1 MEKLMHIKSVGQDIF
16 LSYKEI
22 HIPVSMHLHDYY
34 ELEIVLA
41 GHGEQNLNGTVYPI
55 GPGCVY
61 FLTPI
66 DFHAITPH
74 GPMRIAHMA
83 VSEAM
88 VSAQMRMLFLNRRG
102 NYLFS
107 HDSGFTETL
116 QTLFE
121 LLLRETQKS
130 DAYTAPMGKH
140 ILELMLLTLAR
151 AADSAPQSQV
161 FSAPD
166 QFHRA
171 LQYLFCHFR
180 EEVTLSSVARESGY
194 SPNYFSALFHT
205 ITGERFVDFLAK
217 LRLNYARM
225 LLRSTDLPIAR
236 ISEKSGFS
244 SVASFHRRFQC
255 AYGCAPGKNR
265 RML

>member
-1 MEKLMHIKSVGQDIF
+1 MDRIMHIKSAQTDIF
-16 LSYKEI
+16 LSHKEI
-22 HIPVSMHLHDYY
+22 QCPVPMHLHDYY
-34 ELEIVLA
+34 ELEIVLE
-41 GHGEQNLNGTVYPI
+41 GQGEQNLNGTVYPI
-55 GPGCVY
+55 SPGCVY

-66 DFHAITPH
+66 DFHSITPH
-74 GPMRIAHMA
+74 GSMRIAHMA
-83 VSEAM
+83 VSDAM
-88 VSAQMRMLFLNRRG
+88 VSAQMRMLFLNRRD

-107 HDSGFTETL
+107 QDSGFTQTL

-121 LLLRETQKS
+121 LLLRETQS
-130 DAYTAPMGKH
+130 PDGYTAPIGKN

-151 AADSAPQSQV
+151 AAGNTLQSQV

-171 LQYLFCHFR
+171 MQYLFCHFR
-180 EEVTLSSVARESGY
+180 EDVTLSSVARESGY
-194 SPNYFSALFHT
+194 SPNYFSTLFHT

-236 ISEKSGFS
+236 IAEKSGFS

-255 AYGCAPGKNR
+255 AYGCAPGKTR
-265 RML
+265 KTV